1 MTRLFIRKSVQD
13 CENDIL
19 ERGGLKR
26 SLGKWHLT
34 ALGVGATIGAGIF
47 ATTGTAIVGDQFRPG
62 AGPAIILSFLLTA
75 VTCGFAALCYAEF
88 AAMVPISGSA
98 YTYAYAS
105 LGELVAWI
113 IGWDLIIEYAVGNI
127 GVAIGWSGYFRE
139 LLTHFGLHLPAW
151 LATDY
156 RSAHMAAEAVANGA
170 ADASSQ
176 YLASALAAAPRLG
189 GFPVIVNLP
198 AFLIVALITMV
209 LVIGIRES
217 ANSNTAMVVLKV
229 AIILF
234 FCAVGATL
242 IRPENW
248 NNPATGGFAPNGFA
262 GISAGAAII
271 FFSYIGFD
279 ATSTAAEEARNP
291 ARDMPFGIIMSLVV
305 CTVLYIVLAFVM
317 TGMAPWQQLGTPE
330 PMITALALAE
340 GSPRLLVVSRFIVSL
355 GAVIAMS
362 SVLLVFQLG
371 QPRIFLSMARDGL
384 LPPFLAKVHP
394 RFRTPYVGTIL
405 TGLFVATFAA
415 FANIAEVVD
424 LTNIGTLFAFVLV
437 SFGVIVLRRREPDRV
452 RPFRVPWVPVT
463 PLISIFFCIYLMF
476 QLPRLTW
483 IRFGIWLLLGLAIY
497 FWYGIRH
504 SRLRQAA
511 ERAEETEMT
520 ERTGT

>member
-1 MTRLFIRKSVQD
+1 MSRLLLRKSVQD
-13 CENDIL
+13 CENDLL

-47 ATTGTAIVGDQFRPG
+47 ATTGTAIVGDPLRPG
-62 AGPAIILSFLLTA
+62 AGPAIVISFLLTA
-75 VTCGFAALCYAEF
+75 LTCGFAALCYAEF

-139 LLTHFGLHLPAW
+139 LLTHFGISMPAW
-151 LATDY
+151 LSTDY
-156 RSAHMAAEAVANGA
+156 RSAHLASEALAAGA
-170 ADASSQ
+170 TDATTQ
-176 YLASALAAAPRLG
+176 YLASAITTAPHLL
-189 GFPVIVNLP
+189 GFPVIANLP
-198 AFLIVALITMV
+198 AFLIVALITVV

-217 ANSNTAMVVLKV
+217 ANSNNAMVILKIG
-229 AIILF
+229 IILF

-248 NNPATGGFAPNGFA
+248 TNPATGGFAPNGFA

-279 ATSTAAEEARNP
+279 ATSTAAEEARDP
-291 ARDMPFGIIMSLVV
+291 GRDMPFGIIMSLIV
-305 CTVLYIVLAFVM
+305 CTVLYIVLALVM
-317 TGMAPWQQLGTPE
+317 TGMAPWQKLGTAE
-330 PMITALALAE
+330 PMVTALALAD
-340 GSPRLLVVSRFIVSL
+340 GSPRLIMISRFIVSL

-371 QPRIFLSMARDGL
+371 QPRIFMSMARDGL
-384 LPPFLAKVHP
+384 LPPFLARVHP
-394 RFRTPYVGTIL
+394 RFKTPYIGTMI

-437 SFGVIVLRRREPDRV
+437 SAGVIVLRRMEPDRV
-452 RPFRVPWVPVT
+452 RPFRAPWVPFT
-463 PLISIFFCIYLMF
+463 PLISIVTCLYLML

-483 IRFGIWLLLGLAIY
+483 IRFGVWLVLGLVVY
-497 FWYGIRH
+497 FLYGIRH
-504 SRLRQAA
+504 SRLGTAA
-511 ERAEETEMT
+511 ERRA
-520 ERTGT
+520 GGS

>member
-1 MTRLFIRKSVQD
+1 MSRLLLRKSVQD
-13 CENDIL
+13 CENDIA

-47 ATTGTAIVGDQFRPG
+47 ATTGTAIVGDPLRPG
-62 AGPAIILSFLLTA
+62 AGPAIIISFMLTA
-75 VTCGFAALCYAEF
+75 ITCGFAALCYAEF

-139 LLTHFGLHLPAW
+139 LLTHFGLSLPAW

-156 RSAHMAAEAVANGA
+156 RSAHLAAEAVAAGA
-170 ADASSQ
+170 TDAPTQ
-176 YLASALAAAPRLG
+176 YLASAIAGAPTVFG
-189 GFPVIVNLP
+189 IPFIANLP
-198 AFLIVALITMV
+198 AFCVVGFITV
-209 LVIGIRES
+209 LLVIGIRES
-217 ANSNTAMVVLKV
+217 ANSNNAMVLLKIGV
-229 AIILF
+229 ILF
-234 FCAVGATL
+234 FVAVGATL

-248 NNPATGGFAPNGFA
+248 SNPATGGFAPNGFA

-279 ATSTAAEEARNP
+279 ATSTAAEEAKDP
-291 ARDMPFGIIMSLVV
+291 GRDMPFGIIMSLVV
-305 CTVLYIVLAFVM
+305 CTVLYIVLAAVM
-317 TGMAPWQQLGTPE
+317 TGMAPWQKLGTPE
-330 PMITALALAE
+330 PMVTALALAD
-340 GSPRLLVVSRFIVSL
+340 GSPRLLAVSRLIVSL
-355 GAVIAMS
+355 GAVIAMT

-371 QPRIFLSMARDGL
+371 QPRIFMSMARDGL

-394 RFRTPYVGTIL
+394 RFKTPYIGTMI

-437 SFGVIVLRRREPDRV
+437 SAGVIVLRRLEPDRH
-452 RPFRVPWVPVT
+452 RPFRAPWVPFTPILAIVT
-463 PLISIFFCIYLMF
+463 CVYLML
-476 QLPRLTW
+476 QLPTLTW
-483 IRFGIWLLLGLAIY
+483 IRFGLWLLLGMVVY
-497 FWYGIRH
+497 FLYGIRH
-504 SRLRQAA
+504 SRLGRRAA
-511 ERAEETEMT
+511 ERA
-520 ERTGT
+520 